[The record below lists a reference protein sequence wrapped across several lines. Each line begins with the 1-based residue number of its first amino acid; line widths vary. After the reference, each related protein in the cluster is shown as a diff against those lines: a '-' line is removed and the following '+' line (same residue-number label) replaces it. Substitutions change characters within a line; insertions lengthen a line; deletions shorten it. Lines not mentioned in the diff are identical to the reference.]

1 MHAAEFR
8 TDTVPKPSIPRILH
22 QTWKCESV
30 PPQFLPFVEGWK
42 VKHPSWEYRL
52 WTDADNL
59 ELITT
64 KYPHL
69 LEMYN
74 AFDNGVKR
82 ADVARYCILQT
93 YGGVYVDLDF
103 ECIKPLDDLLKN
115 REFVI
120 GTEPTFHAK
129 HIRNYPYWLCNAFI
143 ASVPGHRVFDYILE
157 YIAIRVKDHD
167 HTLNAVC
174 VTGPDVIQNVFL
186 QRNMLRGYDICVCK
200 PHVLYP
206 LIDTHNKGMF
216 TSEEE
221 REHYE
226 SIQRN
231 LIRSKTYHTETFAVH
246 HWAGTWWGKDQ
257 A

>member
-1 MHAAEFR
+1 
-8 TDTVPKPSIPRILH
+8 
-22 QTWKCESV
+22 
-30 PPQFLPFVEGWK
+30 
-42 VKHPSWEYRL
+42 
-52 WTDADNL
+52 
-59 ELITT
+59 
-64 KYPHL
+64 
-69 LEMYN
+69 MYN

-174 VTGPDVIQNVFL
+174 VTVPDVIQNVFL
-186 QRNMLRGYDICVCK
+186 QRNMLRDYDICVCK

-216 TSEEE
+216 TS
-221 REHYE
+221 
-226 SIQRN
+226 
-231 LIRSKTYHTETFAVH
+231 
-246 HWAGTWWGKDQ
+246 
-257 A
+257 